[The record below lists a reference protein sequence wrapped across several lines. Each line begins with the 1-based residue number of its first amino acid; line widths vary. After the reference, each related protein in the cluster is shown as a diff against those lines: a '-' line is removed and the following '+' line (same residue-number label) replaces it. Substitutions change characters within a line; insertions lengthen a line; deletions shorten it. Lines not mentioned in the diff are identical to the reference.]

1 MRRGVPLGITFITG
15 TLIVVAFFI
24 PHQPLG
30 GLQDRFLVWY
40 AIVLGFTM
48 VLGTYSLVRIHAA
61 KVARKK
67 EGWGY
72 SLVLLF
78 GLGVT
83 VFVGVQSIITHG
95 SIVAIGSSFMWLYT
109 NAIVP
114 LQATMF
120 ALLSFFIASAAYRA
134 FKARSIDATLLL
146 LAAGLVMLGRVPVGQ
161 ALTRGL
167 HHSIQLP
174 VIADWLMEIPQ
185 MAAKRG
191 ILIGTYLG
199 AVAMSLR
206 IILGIER
213 TYLA

>member
-1 MRRGVPLGITFITG
+1 MRRGVPLGITFLTG
-15 TLIVVAFFI
+15 VLIVVAFFI
-24 PHQPLG
+24 PHRPIG
-30 GLQDRFLVWY
+30 GLQDTFLVWY
-40 AIVLGFTM
+40 SIVLGFTM
-48 VLGTYSLVRIHAA
+48 ILGTYSLVRTHAA
-61 KVARKK
+61 KVMRRR

-72 SLVLLF
+72 SIALLL
-78 GLGVT
+78 GLAAT
-83 VFVGVQSIITHG
+83 VFVAVRSLFTHG

-146 LAAGLVMLGRVPVGQ
+146 LAAGLVMLGRVPVGE
-161 ALTRGL
+161 ALTKGL
-167 HHSIQLP
+167 PNPIQLP
-174 VIADWLMEIPQ
+174 VVADWLLEIPQ

-191 ILIGTYLG
+191 ILIGASLG
-199 AVAMSLR
+199 GVAMSLR

>member
-1 MRRGVPLGITFITG
+1 MRRGVPLAITFITG
-15 TLIVVAFFI
+15 MLVVVAFFI

-30 GLQDRFLVWY
+30 GLQDTFLVWY

-48 VLGTYSLVRIHAA
+48 ILGTHSLIRVHAA
-61 KVARKK
+61 KIARHK

-72 SLVLLF
+72 SLVLLL
-78 GLGVT
+78 GLAAT
-83 VFVGVQSIITHG
+83 VLVGILSLFTHG

-134 FKARSIDATLLL
+134 FKARSMDATLLL

-161 ALTRGL
+161 ALTRSL
-167 HHSIQLP
+167 PTAMQLP
-174 VIADWLMEIPQ
+174 VLADWLMEIPQ

>member
-1 MRRGVPLGITFITG
+1 MRRGVPLGITFVTG
-15 TLIVVAFFI
+15 ILVVVAFFI
-24 PHQPLG
+24 PHRPLG

-48 VLGTYSLVRIHAA
+48 ILGTYSLVRAHAT
-61 KVARKK
+61 KVLRRR

-72 SLVLLF
+72 SLVLLL
-78 GLGVT
+78 GLGLT
-83 VFVGVQSIITHG
+83 LFVGVESLLSHG
-95 SIVAIGSSFMWLYT
+95 SIVALGSSFMWLYT

-146 LAAGLVMLGRVPVGQ
+146 LAAGLVMLGRVPVGE
-161 ALTRGL
+161 ALTKAL
-167 HHSIQLP
+167 PHSIQLP
-174 VIADWLMEIPQ
+174 VVADWLMEIPQ

-206 IILGIER
+206 IIFGIER

>member
-1 MRRGVPLGITFITG
+1 MRRGVPLGITFVTG
-15 TLIVVAFFI
+15 MLIVVAFFV

-48 VLGTYSLVRIHAA
+48 ILGTYSLVRAHAT
-61 KVARKK
+61 KVFRQK

-72 SLVLLF
+72 SVVLLF

-83 VFVGVQSIITHG
+83 VFVGVVSLFTHG
-95 SIVAIGSSFMWLYT
+95 SIVAIGSSFMWLYG

-161 ALTRGL
+161 ALTRSL
-167 HHSIQLP
+167 PQAIQLP

-191 ILIGTYLG
+191 ILVGTYLG

-206 IILGIER
+206 IIFGIER